1 VLTNATQEGSPGFM
15 SCNVPE
21 GFKGGNFSSVIEL
34 FSEQD
39 SCPPA
44 HVAGTPERRSAPL
57 AAGSLPRR

>member
-15 SCNVPE
+15 SCNTPE
-21 GFKGGNFSSVIEL
+21 GFKGGNFGSVIEL

-44 HVAGTPERRSAPL
+44 HVAGHGR
-57 AAGSLPRR
+57 AAVGAFGGR